1 MSAPGVD
8 CAGRMGTGWGMD
20 KVGGGAGDR
29 VFSGKLAWV
38 VSMLGHGCEGMV
50 RCRVEYGGGTDM
62 LYAGSMGTMGG
73 EP

>member
-1 MSAPGVD
+1 
-8 CAGRMGTGWGMD
+8 MD

-29 VFSGKLAWV
+29 VFSGKLDWV
-38 VSMLGHGCEGMV
+38 VSILGHGCDGMV
-50 RCRVEYGGGTDM
+50 SWRVEYGGGTDM